1 VSIGQREQQ
10 GLLLPIEDALP
21 MEAKLTTKAA

>member
-10 GLLLPIEDALP
+10 GPSRPIEEGLP
-21 MEAKLTTKAA
+21 TEVKLTTKAA

>member
-10 GLLLPIEDALP
+10 GLLLPIEEGLP
-21 MEAKLTTKAA
+21 AEVKLTTKAA